1 MLMCDICK
9 SFNINYIR
17 VRVSKSLDV
26 NCFCIFLNCIL
37 NFFQIE
43 DVYECCCDSVVR
55 KCMLKKVERSSV
67 NVLCRYDMISLLSQV
82 LDCICD
88 SCCSWCNCKCC
99 WTTFQCCNSL
109 FKYILCRVCQTSV
122 NISCISQSKTVC
134 CMLAVPEYIRGCLI
148 DRYCSCISYRI
159 RLLLSYVKL

>member
-1 MLMCDICK
+1 MAADEFCRGMEYDICAVLDRSYKVRCCKCIIYNKRDFMLMCDICK

-88 SCCSWCNCKCC
+88 SCCSC
-99 WTTFQCCNSL
+99 L
-109 FKYILCRVCQTSV
+109 LYTSP
-122 NISCISQSKTVC
+122 SPRDT
-134 CMLAVPEYIRGCLI
+134 R
-148 DRYCSCISYRI
+148 
-159 RLLLSYVKL
+159 